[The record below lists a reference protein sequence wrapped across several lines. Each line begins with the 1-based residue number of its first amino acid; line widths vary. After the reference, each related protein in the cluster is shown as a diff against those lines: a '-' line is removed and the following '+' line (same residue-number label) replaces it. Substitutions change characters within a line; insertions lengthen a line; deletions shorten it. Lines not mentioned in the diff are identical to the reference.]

1 MTAYR
6 KRRDSPTLK
15 LTRRAGFRTPH
26 PPAVSEFRAA
36 AFHAAVS
43 KARELESAG
52 ASRRQSRYV
61 LVSRRSLHA
70 PPSTSNPL
78 VPDVRGTPRRNHVAE
93 CAFSLTSRQAQAGR
107 LSRAIPNRNPDQ
119 LPGHGQSLKLSA

>member
-1 MTAYR
+1 MDLLELLGDEIVVTRPGTDFMTAYR

-78 VPDVRGTPRRNHVAE
+78 VPDVRGTPGRNHVAG
-93 CAFSLTSRQAQAGR
+93 S
-107 LSRAIPNRNPDQ
+107 P
-119 LPGHGQSLKLSA
+119 

>member
-1 MTAYR
+1 MDLLELLGDEIVVTRPGTDFMTAYR

-43 KARELESAG
+43 KARELGSAA
-52 ASRRQSRYV
+52 ASRRQSWYV
-61 LVSRRSLHA
+61 VVSRRIGKPGMHA

-78 VPDVRGTPRRNHVAE
+78 VPDVRGTPGGDHVAG
-93 CAFSLTSRQAQAGR
+93 S
-107 LSRAIPNRNPDQ
+107 P
-119 LPGHGQSLKLSA
+119 